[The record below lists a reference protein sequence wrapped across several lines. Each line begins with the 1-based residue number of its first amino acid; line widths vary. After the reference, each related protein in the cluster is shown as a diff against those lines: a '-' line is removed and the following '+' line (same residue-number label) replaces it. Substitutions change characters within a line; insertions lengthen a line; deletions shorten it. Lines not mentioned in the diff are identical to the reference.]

1 MKVGIL
7 GYGKMGRGIFSLFSA
22 SPAAVTVFVRSQEK
36 ADLNNAQSEKR
47 LQRAVRKGMITEA
60 EFNDRSTALKFTSNL
75 NDLADCDLVIESVP
89 ENFETKVE
97 LLARIESVVRPD
109 CILASNTSTLSIN
122 RMAAGLK
129 KADRFCGFHFFHPV
143 QLSGI
148 LEIIKWDRVSE
159 QVVERMVEVSRMIQ
173 RAPIVVK
180 DVPGS
185 AINGVLSCYYCE
197 GLYLLEQ
204 GLGTPS
210 VIDRVAGRYF
220 RIGPCESI
228 DVIGVKF
235 FTDSFER
242 MEGVRPPGLSTPAL
256 LKKMIDAGRVGK
268 DVNQGIYLYQEDR
281 AVDDAPDYYLNPA
294 QKHSRDVLGQ
304 GEDEIAQRL
313 LYAVFAGMLFIVA
326 QGFGRMPE
334 LDIGMKEV
342 LGMERGPLEWMKS
355 IGKAR
360 LTDDYKL
367 LNGRIGDRFDPAL
380 LDYYS
385 E

>member
-7 GYGKMGRGIFSLFSA
+7 GYGKMGRGIFNLFSA
-22 SPAAVTVFVRSQEK
+22 SPASVTVFVRSQEK
-36 ADLNNAQSEKR
+36 ADFNNSQSQKR
-47 LQRAVRKGMITEA
+47 LQRSVRKGMITEA
-60 EFNDRSTALKFTSNL
+60 EFNDRSVALKFTSDL
-75 NDLADCDLVIESVP
+75 NELADCDLVIESVP
-89 ENFETKVE
+89 ENLETKVE

-129 KADRFCGFHFFHPV
+129 KADRFCGYHFFHPV

-148 LEIIKWDRVSE
+148 LEIIKWDHVSE
-159 QVVERMVEVSRMIQ
+159 KAVDRLVEVSRMIQ
-173 RAPIVVK
+173 RTPIVVN

-185 AINGVLSCYYCE
+185 AINAVLSCYYCE

-242 MEGVRPPGLSTPAL
+242 METIRPPGLSTPRL
-256 LKKMIDAGRVGK
+256 LQKLIAEARVGK
-268 DVNQGIYLYQEDR
+268 ESGGGIYLYQEDR
-281 AVDDAPDYYLNPA
+281 AVDDGPAYYLDPD
-294 QKHSRDVLGQ
+294 QKHTFGVLDQ

-313 LYAVFAGMLFIVA
+313 LYAVFSGLFFMVA
-326 QGFGRMPE
+326 KGYGKAVE

-342 LGMERGPLEWMKS
+342 LGMERGPLEWMKA
-355 IGKAR
+355 IGRTR

-367 LNGRIGDRFDPAL
+367 LNRRIGDRFNPAL

-385 E
+385 V